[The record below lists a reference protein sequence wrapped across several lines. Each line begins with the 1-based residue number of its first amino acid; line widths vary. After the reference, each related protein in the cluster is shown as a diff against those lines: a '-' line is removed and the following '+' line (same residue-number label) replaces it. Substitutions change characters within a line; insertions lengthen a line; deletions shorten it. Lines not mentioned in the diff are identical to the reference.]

1 MEITGKVVSL
11 LETITGVSRTG
22 NQWQKKE
29 FVIETVGQYPK
40 KVCFTLFG
48 DKVSQCPKEGQICT
62 VSFDVKSNEYN
73 GKWFTNLEAWKVT
86 AGGAEATAPSN
97 PQAAAPSAP
106 QTNTQ
111 TAKAPEAVQN
121 ANVSDLPF

>member
-48 DKVSQCPKEGQICT
+48 DKVSQCPKEGQIYDIT
-62 VSFDVKSNEYN
+62 S
-73 GKWFTNLEAWKVT
+73 LE
-86 AGGAEATAPSN
+86 
-97 PQAAAPSAP
+97 
-106 QTNTQ
+106 
-111 TAKAPEAVQN
+111 
-121 ANVSDLPF
+121 NVR